1 MPDEHPEK
9 GDVIIWD
16 MESDSVWWVGLQDR
30 NTAAHMFEGPG
41 AWDRAFSAAQEL
53 AGPETSIWKRY
64 KDGHFEKLQKLAS

>member
-1 MPDEHPEK
+1 
-9 GDVIIWD
+9 
-16 MESDSVWWVGLQDR
+16 
-30 NTAAHMFEGPG
+30 MFEGPG